1 MNKKLFLSIILPIWI
16 VNCSICFGQT
26 YEDYINESFD
36 WLEKDSLERA
46 EESLKMALRT
56 EPGNVQ
62 NGMLLLNMGTIQRR
76 QGKLKEAE
84 DSYTIGLGFLPRNLS
99 LLNSRAQ
106 LYSELEEFEKAI
118 EDYTEIIFQEP
129 ENEGAL
135 YDRALCRLMN
145 ADTLGARLDLQAI
158 DKFNPN
164 SAKSRLGMAY
174 VYKTQFQWR
183 EAEELLDALIQR
195 NPKNASLYRERAEVH
210 YLAGRLGAAQDDIT
224 KSIEYG
230 PKDPY
235 SYLLRAQIR
244 YAKGD
249 KEYARRDLNHAI
261 DLGMKSEEA
270 KELIEKL
277 K

>member
-174 VYKTQFQWR
+174 VYKAQYQWR

-210 YLAGRLGAAQDDIT
+210 YLAGRMGAAQDDIT